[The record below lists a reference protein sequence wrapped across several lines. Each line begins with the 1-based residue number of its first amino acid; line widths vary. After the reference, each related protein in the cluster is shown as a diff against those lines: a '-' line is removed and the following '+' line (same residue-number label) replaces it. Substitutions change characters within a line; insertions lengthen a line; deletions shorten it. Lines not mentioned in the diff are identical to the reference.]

1 MNNKLLHKDV
11 QQFIDDHLKTDLPQL
26 IFKGSPFT
34 DITIQ
39 ELAEQIVSKSKS
51 RNKLP
56 TWFNTDSVYYPKTL
70 SIEQTS
76 SELTAEYK
84 TSLIAG
90 NSIID
95 LTAGFGVDSY
105 YFSKIFKKVIHCE
118 LDIELS
124 KIASYNFNLLGRS
137 NITCLNKNGIE
148 ELTENQT
155 VYDWIY
161 VDPSR
166 RNELKSKVFRLED
179 CLPDI
184 SHHLGLLLKR
194 SDKIMVKLS
203 PLLDISLTIK
213 DLNFVKEIH
222 IIAVKNEVK
231 ELLILIQKGYQAPP
245 KLKTVNIIKNGIQTF
260 DAYFPSNTSAVLS
273 APKKYLYEPNAAILK
288 SGLFN
293 EVSSE
298 LNVSKLNI
306 NSHLYTS
313 ETLVEFPGRRFHIES
328 ISKYNK
334 KLLKKKYQF
343 KTANITTRNFH
354 ESVAQIRKKTG
365 FKDGGNDFLFFTTD
379 HQDNAIVIHCT
390 KV

>member
-26 IFKGSPFT
+26 IFKGSPFA

-39 ELAEQIVSKSKS
+39 ELAEQILAKSKS
-51 RNKLP
+51 RSKLP
-56 TWFNTDSVYYPKTL
+56 TWFATDNIYYPKSL

-84 TSLIAG
+84 SSLIAG
-90 NSIID
+90 DTLID
-95 LTAGFGVDSY
+95 LTGGFGVDSY
-105 YFSKIFKKVIHCE
+105 CFSKKIKQVTHCE
-118 LDIELS
+118 LDAELS
-124 KIASYNFNLLGRS
+124 KIAADNFKVLAQN
-137 NITCLNKNGIE
+137 NVTCLNKNGIE
-148 ELTENQT
+148 ELAENET

-161 VDPSR
+161 ADPSR
-166 RNELKSKVFRLED
+166 RNELNSKVFKLED

-184 SHHLGLLLKR
+184 GQHLGLLLKR
-194 SDKIMVKLS
+194 SDQIMIKLS

-213 DLNFVKEIH
+213 SLNFVKEIH

-231 ELLILIQKGYQAPP
+231 ELLILIENKYIGPS
-245 KLKTVNIIKNGIQTF
+245 KLKTINIVKNSLQTF
-260 DAYFPSNTSAVLS
+260 EGYFPSNTTATLA

-298 LNVSKLNI
+298 LAIDKLNF

-313 ETLVEFPGRRFHIES
+313 ERLIEFPGRRFHIES

-343 KTANITTRNFH
+343 KSANITTRNFH
-354 ESVAQIRKKTG
+354 DSVAQIRKKTG

-379 HQDNAIVIHCT
+379 HQDNAIVIHCR